1 MLMTPAALLNH
12 IHTVP
17 TIPRVVQQ
25 LIETFDA
32 PEVDIA
38 RVARL
43 VNTDPMIAAKVLRL
57 ANSAYYRRAR
67 AVASI
72 DDAVVFLGLDALRM
86 LVVGA
91 GFAGV
96 VPVPAAL
103 GRTLF
108 WRYCLHTAVGARFF
122 AECAGED
129 AQAAFTAGLLHAIGE
144 PLMMM
149 ALEEPLKAIETE
161 ARFYD
166 HERAACERECVG
178 FSFSDLGAALADQW
192 RFPPAIVE
200 AIRIAPAPLE
210 SESFSRLG
218 ACVYLGAHFAAGF
231 ERHEHPDV
239 SLSTLDLR
247 VADGIGLAYGRIA
260 GIPPMAKLA
269 EGLEEM
275 VA

>member
-1 MLMTPAALLNH
+1 MLMTPAALLSH
-12 IHTVP
+12 IHAVP
-17 TIPRVVQQ
+17 AIPKVVQQ

-32 PEVDIA
+32 PEVNVS
-38 RVARL
+38 RVSRL

-96 VPVPAAL
+96 LPVPTAL
-103 GRTLF
+103 GRALF
-108 WRYCLHTAVGARFF
+108 WRYCLHTAVCAKFF
-122 AECAGED
+122 AEGAGED

-144 PLMMM
+144 PLMLM
-149 ALEEPLKAIETE
+149 ALEEPLKGIEAN

-166 HERAACERECVG
+166 HERAACERACVG

-200 AIRIAPAPLE
+200 AIRAAPAPLE
-210 SESFSRLG
+210 VEPFPKLA
-218 ACVYLGAHFAAGF
+218 ACVYLGAHFAAGL

-247 VADGIGLAYGRIA
+247 VADGLGLDYGRIA
-260 GIPPMAKLA
+260 RMPPVAKLA
-269 EGLEEM
+269 EGLEEL